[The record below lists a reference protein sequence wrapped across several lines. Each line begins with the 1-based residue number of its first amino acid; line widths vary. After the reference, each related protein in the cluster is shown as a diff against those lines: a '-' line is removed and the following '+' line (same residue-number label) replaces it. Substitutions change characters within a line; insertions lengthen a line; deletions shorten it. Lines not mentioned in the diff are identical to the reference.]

1 MKPTLQGGA
10 LFRSN
15 MNGEVVWTESTGYI
29 GTTGGGKK
37 FGIYDSESPSPM
49 EMVLHGHAACSLIDV
64 IDGLKHRKE
73 NLEFIKV
80 EIEAD
85 RADESPKVFTSVRMR
100 YIVKGEVPEELVRR
114 LIESSH
120 LKHCSVGIMI
130 TRSGTELVWS
140 LEMNS

>member
-1 MKPTLQGGA
+1 
-10 LFRSN
+10 
-15 MNGEVVWTESTGYI
+15 VWTESSGYT
-29 GTTGGGKK
+29 GTTGAGKT

-64 IDGLKHRKE
+64 VDGLKHRRK

-85 RADESPKVFTSVRMR
+85 RADESPKVFTSIRMR

-120 LKHCSVGIMI
+120 EKHCSVGIMI
-130 TRSGTELVWS
+130 TRSGTELMWN
-140 LEMNS
+140 LEMVS

>member
-10 LFRSN
+10 LFPSN

-29 GTTGGGKK
+29 GTTGAGKK

-100 YIVKGEVPEELVRR
+100 YIVKGNVPEELVRR

-120 LKHCSVGIMI
+120 HKLSLIHISEP
-130 TRSGTELVWS
+130 TRPY
-140 LEMNS
+140 

>member
-10 LFRSN
+10 LFPRY
-15 MNGEVVWTESTGYI
+15 MDGEVMWTESSGYV
-29 GTTGGGKK
+29 GTTGAGKT

-85 RADESPKVFTSVRMR
+85 RADNSPKVFTAVRMR
-100 YIVKGEVPEELVRR
+100 YIVKGDVPEELVRR

-120 LKHCSVGIMI
+120 DKHCSVGIMI
-130 TRSGTELVWS
+130 TRSGAELVWS
-140 LEMNS
+140 LEMSS

>member
-1 MKPTLQGGA
+1 MKPTLEGGA
-10 LFRSN
+10 LVRSN

-29 GTTGGGKK
+29 GTTGAGKK

-49 EMVLHGHAACSLIDV
+49 EMVLHGHADCSLIDV

-100 YIVKGEVPEELVRR
+100 YIV
-114 LIESSH
+114 
-120 LKHCSVGIMI
+120 
-130 TRSGTELVWS
+130 
-140 LEMNS
+140 

>member
-1 MKPTLQGGA
+1 M
-10 LFRSN
+10 
-15 MNGEVVWTESTGYI
+15 WTETTGYT
-29 GTTGGGKK
+29 GTTGGGKT

-49 EMVLHGHAACSLIDV
+49 EMVLHGHAACSLVDV
-64 IDGLKHRKE
+64 IGGLKQRKE

-100 YIVKGEVPEELVRR
+100 YIVKGDVPEELVRR

-120 LKHCSVGIMI
+120 EKHCSVGIMI
-130 TRSGTELVWS
+130 TRSGAELVWS

>member
-1 MKPTLQGGA
+1 M
-10 LFRSN
+10 
-15 MNGEVVWTESTGYI
+15 WTESSGYT
-29 GTTGGGKK
+29 GTTGAGKT

-64 IDGLKHRKE
+64 VDGLKHRRK

-85 RADESPKVFTSVRMR
+85 RANESPKVFTSIRMR

-120 LKHCSVGIMI
+120 EKHCSVGIMI
-130 TRSGTELVWS
+130 TRSGTELMWN
-140 LEMNS
+140 LEMVS

>member
-1 MKPTLQGGA
+1 M
-10 LFRSN
+10 
-15 MNGEVVWTESTGYI
+15 WTESSGYV
-29 GTTGGGKK
+29 GTTGAGKT

-85 RADESPKVFTSVRMR
+85 RADKSPKVFTAVRMS
-100 YIVKGEVPEELVRR
+100 YIVKGDVPEELVRR

-120 LKHCSVGIMI
+120 DKHCSVGIMI
-130 TRSGTELVWS
+130 TRSGAELVWS

>member
-1 MKPTLQGGA
+1 
-10 LFRSN
+10 
-15 MNGEVVWTESTGYI
+15 MNGEVVWTESTGYT
-29 GTTGGGKK
+29 GTTSAGKT

-80 EIEAD
+80 EIDAD

-120 LKHCSVGIMI
+120 EKYCSVGIMI
-130 TRSGTELVWS
+130 TRSGTELAWS

>member
-1 MKPTLQGGA
+1 
-10 LFRSN
+10 
-15 MNGEVVWTESTGYI
+15 MNGEVVWTESTGYT
-29 GTTGGGKK
+29 GTTSGGKT

-64 IDGLKHRKE
+64 IDGLKHRKQ

-85 RADESPKVFTSVRMR
+85 RADESPRVFTSVRMR

-120 LKHCSVGIMI
+120 EKHCSVGIMI
-130 TRSGTELVWS
+130 TRSGAELVWS
-140 LEMNS
+140 LEMIS

>member
-1 MKPTLQGGA
+1 M
-10 LFRSN
+10 S
-15 MNGEVVWTESTGYI
+15 MNGEVVWTESTGYT
-29 GTTGGGKK
+29 GTTGGGKT

-64 IDGLKHRKE
+64 IDGLKHRKK
-73 NLEFIKV
+73 NLEVIKV

-85 RADESPKVFTSVRMR
+85 RADKSPRVFTSVRMR

-130 TRSGTELVWS
+130 TRSGTELAWS

>member
-1 MKPTLQGGA
+1 M
-10 LFRSN
+10 
-15 MNGEVVWTESTGYI
+15 WTESTGYT
-29 GTTGGGKK
+29 GTTGAGKT

-64 IDGLKHRKE
+64 IDGLKHRKK

-85 RADESPKVFTSVRMR
+85 RADESPKVFTSVRKR

-114 LIESSH
+114 LIASSH
-120 LKHCSVGIMI
+120 EKHCSVGIMI

>member
-1 MKPTLQGGA
+1 
-10 LFRSN
+10 
-15 MNGEVVWTESTGYI
+15 MNGEVLWTESTGYT
-29 GTTGGGKK
+29 GTTGAGKT
-37 FGIYDSESPSPM
+37 FSIYDSESPSPM

-85 RADESPKVFTSVRMR
+85 RADESPRVFTSVRMR
-100 YIVKGEVPEELVRR
+100 YIVKGEVPEKLVRR

-120 LKHCSVGIMI
+120 EKHCSVGIMI
-130 TRSGTELVWS
+130 ARSGAELAWS
-140 LEMNS
+140 LEMSS

>member
-10 LFRSN
+10 LFRRGV
-15 MNGEVVWTESTGYI
+15 NGEVVWTETSGYT
-29 GTTGGGKK
+29 GTTGGGKT

-100 YIVKGEVPEELVRR
+100 YIVKGDVPEELVRR

-120 LKHCSVGIMI
+120 EKHCSVGIMI
-130 TRSGTELVWS
+130 TRSGAELVWS

>member
-1 MKPTLQGGA
+1 MWTGT
-10 LFRSN
+10 
-15 MNGEVVWTESTGYI
+15 NGYT
-29 GTTGGGKK
+29 GTTGAGKT

-85 RADESPKVFTSVRMR
+85 RAEESPKVFTSVRMR
-100 YIVKGEVPEELVRR
+100 YIVKGDVPEELVRR

-120 LKHCSVGIMI
+120 EKHCSVGIMI
-130 TRSGTELVWS
+130 TRSGAELVWS
-140 LEMNS
+140 LEMKS

>member
-1 MKPTLQGGA
+1 M
-10 LFRSN
+10 
-15 MNGEVVWTESTGYI
+15 WTETTGYT
-29 GTTGGGKK
+29 GTTGAGKT

-73 NLEFIKV
+73 NVDFIKV

-85 RADESPKVFTSVRMR
+85 RADETPKVFTSVRMQ
-100 YIVKGEVPEELVRR
+100 YIVKGDVPETLVKR

-120 LKHCSVGIMI
+120 ERHCSVGIMI
-130 TRSGTELVWS
+130 TRSGAS
-140 LEMNS
+140 LEWDLEMQS

>member
-1 MKPTLQGGA
+1 M
-10 LFRSN
+10 
-15 MNGEVVWTESTGYI
+15 WTGSTGYI
-29 GTTGGGKK
+29 GTTGAGKT

-64 IDGLKHRKE
+64 IDGLKHRKK

-80 EIEAD
+80 EIEAE

-120 LKHCSVGIMI
+120 EKYCSVGIMI

>member
-1 MKPTLQGGA
+1 M
-10 LFRSN
+10 FRRG
-15 MNGEVVWTESTGYI
+15 MNGEVVWTETTGYT
-29 GTTGGGKK
+29 GTTGGGKT

-100 YIVKGEVPEELVRR
+100 YIVKGDVPEELVRR

-120 LKHCSVGIMI
+120 EKHCSVGIMI
-130 TRSGTELVWS
+130 TRSGAELVWS

>member
-1 MKPTLQGGA
+1 M
-10 LFRSN
+10 
-15 MNGEVVWTESTGYI
+15 WTESSGYT
-29 GTTGGGKK
+29 GTTGAGKT

-64 IDGLKHRKE
+64 VDGLKHRRK
-73 NLEFIKV
+73 NLEFMKV

-85 RADESPKVFTSVRMR
+85 RADESPKVFTSIRMR

-120 LKHCSVGIMI
+120 EKHCSVGIMI
-130 TRSGTELVWS
+130 TRSGTELMWN
-140 LEMNS
+140 LEMVS

>member
-1 MKPTLQGGA
+1 M
-10 LFRSN
+10 
-15 MNGEVVWTESTGYI
+15 WTETTGYT
-29 GTTGGGKK
+29 GTTGGGKT

-80 EIEAD
+80 EIEAE
-85 RADESPKVFTSVRMR
+85 RADEPPKVFTSVRMR

-120 LKHCSVGIMI
+120 EKYCSVGIMI
-130 TRSGTELVWS
+130 TRSGAELVWS